1 MTNATARKRAASESA
16 MWRQGRGWVVSVWDD
31 ERRTHYVSGAM
42 PHGKAREVLAEWRAR
57 RAAILRDATGR

>member
-1 MTNATARKRAASESA
+1 